1 MFESILAYIIM
12 LLPSIIGLVGG
23 IATMVCYINKIR
35 KNSAETQA
43 VVAEAK
49 STVEKIKSSEDLKS
63 MMASIVNE
71 NTSLK
76 KALTLCT
83 EEITRIHKLHPE
95 WLEDGDENGN
105 RVPGTHDMIESI
117 VGTIS
122 AKASG
127 TNLEIEI
134 EYEVTIQNVG

>member
-1 MFESILAYIIM
+1 M
-12 LLPSIIGLVGG
+12 
-23 IATMVCYINKIR
+23 
-35 KNSAETQA
+35 A
-43 VVAEAK
+43 VTKTIYMDDDAIVK
-49 STVEKIKSSEDLKS
+49 RLVEKI
-63 MMASIVNE
+63 AAYWNG
-71 NTSLK
+71 K
-76 KALTLCT
+76 KIRATYT
-83 EEITRIHKLHPE
+83 GARTPE
-95 WLEDGDENGN
+95 WSDGDENGN